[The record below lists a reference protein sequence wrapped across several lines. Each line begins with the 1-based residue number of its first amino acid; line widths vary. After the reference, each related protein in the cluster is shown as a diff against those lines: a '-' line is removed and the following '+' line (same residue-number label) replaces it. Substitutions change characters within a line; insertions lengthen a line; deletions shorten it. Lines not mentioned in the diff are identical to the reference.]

1 MAADCGYTPVKGS
14 AIDKLDNETGPAR
27 EWRVLTAQQ
36 VDPSLVTDTVASED
50 RLRAQLYRLL
60 GTLLGAAPAADVLD
74 AVAALGG
81 DQSGLGRAIDR
92 LAREAA
98 VADPAAIASQY
109 QQIFIGLGRGEL
121 VPFASYY
128 LTGFL
133 HEKPLAR
140 LREDM
145 AALGVERN
153 DGVVEPEDHIASV
166 LELMAG
172 VIDGTLA
179 QAGDVDAQRRLFE
192 AHVGSWAPYFFRDLA
207 AVSSSPF
214 HAALGAVGAELMEI
228 EARAFELT

>member
-1 MAADCGYTPVKGS
+1 M
-14 AIDKLDNETGPAR
+14 
-27 EWRVLTAQQ
+27 LTEQ
-36 VDPSLVTDTVASED
+36 VDNREITDVVASED
-50 RLRAQLYRLL
+50 QLRAQLYRLV
-60 GTLLGAAPAADVLD
+60 GTLLGAEPSAEVLE

-81 DQSGLGRAIDR
+81 DETGLGRAIDR
-92 LAREAA
+92 LAGEATA
-98 VADPAAIASQY
+98 LSPAEAASQY
-109 QQIFIGLGRGEL
+109 QQLFIGLGRGEL

-140 LREDM
+140 LRDDM

-172 VIDGTLA
+172 LIDGTLA
-179 QAGDVDAQRRLFE
+179 RAGDVASQRRLFE

-214 HAALGAVGAELMEI
+214 YAALGAVGGELMEI
-228 EARAFELT
+228 EERAFDLS